1 MRRRCAFTLVEL
13 LVVIAIIGILVALLL
28 PAIQA
33 ARESARRINCASN
46 MRQIGIAIHQF
57 CDAHQGQFPQTS
69 HTDVTQSW
77 IFTLAPF
84 TESCDQLRICPTDP
98 KAVEQRAGLMSSYV
112 MNGYLT
118 DPGIPGVILNFNRLQ
133 AKSKT
138 MTVFEIA
145 DAAPVDPSFD
155 HVHSYDWFTNSEVK
169 YGRTWA
175 DINYD
180 ITTTRHG
187 EAANYLFADCH
198 VELIDSLTIS
208 QWVAAV
214 NNFPRPQ

>member
-1 MRRRCAFTLVEL
+1 

-46 MRQIGIAIHQF
+46 MRQIGIAIHRF
-57 CDAHQGQFPQTS
+57 CDAHQGQFPQSS
-69 HTDVTQSW
+69 HTSVAQSW

-84 TESCDQLRICPTDP
+84 LESCDQIRICPDDK
-98 KAVEQRAGLMSSYV
+98 KAVERRAALMSSYV

-118 DPGIPGVILNFNRLQ
+118 DPGLPGVILNFNRLQ

-145 DAAPVDPSFD
+145 DAAAVDPSSD
-155 HVHSYDWFTNSEVK
+155 HVHSYEWFVNSNIK
-169 YGRTWA
+169 AGRVWDT
-175 DINYD
+175 INYD
-180 ITTTRHG
+180 ITTTRHS

-198 VELIDSLTIS
+198 VELIDSLTVA
-208 QWVAAV
+208 QWVAQV
-214 NNFPRPQ
+214 NNFAKPK